1 MKVSILTISP
11 ISMSPRLLSGLQQ
24 LIDERLMVIS
34 RGVCKA
40 RRPFCNRPDGV
51 APVGENP

>member
-1 MKVSILTISP
+1 MKVSILTIST